1 MAPPQDY
8 EYKIKGPDASLV
20 IVDRSPGFIGP
31 APQQIADTVG
41 GQFLPYVVRQR
52 RSRPLPRAVLTLIRR
67 VGPRRHR

>member
-41 GQFLPYVVRQR
+41 GQFLP
-52 RSRPLPRAVLTLIRR
+52 
-67 VGPRRHR
+67 